1 MSELVSTVA
10 QIALIILIILLL
22 PCAYRVFKGP
32 RPAERLQALDL
43 MTTLLIGIVI
53 LLAVVQRSDFV
64 VDIALA
70 LAAFG
75 FVSTLAIARYIASG
89 KVF

>member
-1 MSELVSTVA
+1 MSEVVQNVA
-10 QIALIILIILLL
+10 QIALITLIVLLL
-22 PCAYRVFKGP
+22 LCAYRVFKGP

-43 MTTLLIGIVI
+43 MTMLLIGII
-53 LLAVVQRSDFV
+53 IILAVVQGSAFV
-64 VDIALA
+64 VDVALA

-75 FVSTLAIARYIASG
+75 FVSTLAIARYLASG

>member
-1 MSELVSTVA
+1 MSELVSIGA
-10 QIALIILIILLL
+10 QIALIILIALLL
-22 PCAYRVFKGP
+22 PCTYRVFRGP

-53 LLAVVQRSDFV
+53 ILAVVQRSSFV

-75 FVSTLAIARYIASG
+75 FVSTLAIARYIASK

>member
-1 MSELVSTVA
+1 MSEMVQNAA
-10 QIALIILIILLL
+10 QIALIILIALLL

-43 MTTLLIGIVI
+43 ITVLLIGIVI
-53 LLAVVQRSDFV
+53 LLAVVQGSAFV
-64 VDIALA
+64 VDVALA

-75 FVSTLAIARYIASG
+75 FVSTLAIARYVASG

>member
-1 MSELVSTVA
+1 MSELVQNAA
-10 QIALIILIILLL
+10 QIALIILIALLL

-43 MTTLLIGIVI
+43 ITVLLIGIVI
-53 LLAVVQRSDFV
+53 LLAVVQGSAFV
-64 VDIALA
+64 VDVALA

-75 FVSTLAIARYIASG
+75 FVSTLAIARYVASG

>member
-1 MSELVSTVA
+1 MSELVQNAA
-10 QIALIILIILLL
+10 QIALIILIALLL

-43 MTTLLIGIVI
+43 ITVLLIGIVI
-53 LLAVVQRSDFV
+53 LLAVVQGSAFV
-64 VDIALA
+64 VDVALA

-75 FVSTLAIARYIASG
+75 FVSTLAIARYLASG